1 MSRQDPIP
9 NIQRNLRALV
19 GQFESVAEFCRK
31 IGVNRQ
37 QFNKYLA
44 GVHAPSNKTMRH
56 LADAFGL
63 SVDDFLLGRQE
74 FLAKM
79 ATGRPDSPAP
89 RADNTHFE
97 KFQALAVGSAA
108 QLKPFLGTYFRY
120 HHSSIYPGHIVRAVT
135 IIYSAGPVVKYLTV
149 ERFPMPAGEGKGSYS
164 FFYSG
169 ICYLLGDRLF
179 MLDYE
184 RRQENELTLAVLM
197 PQYRTP
203 MKYLFGLL
211 TGVASTT
218 FRQPFSS
225 RVVLEKR
232 SDDTTVRKG
241 KLRQATVAKPGDPGI
256 SPTVARYFAAD
267 DRKLLWGQ
275 E

>member
-1 MSRQDPIP
+1 MSRQDLIP

-19 GQFESVAEFCRK
+19 GQSESVAQFCRE
-31 IGVNRQ
+31 IGINRQ
-37 QFNKYLA
+37 QFNKYLV
-44 GVHAPSNKTMRH
+44 GMHAPSHKTMLQ
-56 LADAFGL
+56 LAGAFDL
-63 SVDDFLLGRQE
+63 REDDFLLGRQE
-74 FLAKM
+74 FLAKV
-79 ATGRPDSPAP
+79 ATRKCDAAPKPDSA
-89 RADNTHFE
+89 HFE
-97 KFQALAVGSAA
+97 KFQELALGSAA

-120 HHSSIYPGHIVRAVT
+120 HYSSIYPGHIVRAVT
-135 IIYSAGPVVKYLTV
+135 ILYPAGPAVKYLTV
-149 ERFPMPAGEGKGSYS
+149 EQFPMLPGEGKGSYS

-184 RRQENELTLAVLM
+184 RRRENELTMAVLM

-225 RVVLEKR
+225 RVALEKK
-232 SDDTTVRKG
+232 SDDTTVRKD
-241 KLRQATVAKPGDPGI
+241 KLRQATVTKPGDPGI
-256 SPTVARYFAAD
+256 SPTIERYFSTD
-267 DRKLLWGQ
+267 EHKLLLGQ